1 MTLQLTKKQTLFR
14 QQNGEK
20 AEMKTFYDILIGTVT
35 AVVTWLS
42 LSYIFFPIKLSA
54 PADEYFKATM
64 THLVPLKIFITILFV
79 LFSVFIYEQIV
90 NKNGKE

>member
-1 MTLQLTKKQTLFR
+1 MRTI
-14 QQNGEK
+14 
-20 AEMKTFYDILIGTVT
+20 YDVLIGAVT

-54 PADEYFKATM
+54 SADEYFKATM
-64 THLVPLKIFITILFV
+64 THLLPLKIFITILFV

-90 NKNGKE
+90 NKNEKE